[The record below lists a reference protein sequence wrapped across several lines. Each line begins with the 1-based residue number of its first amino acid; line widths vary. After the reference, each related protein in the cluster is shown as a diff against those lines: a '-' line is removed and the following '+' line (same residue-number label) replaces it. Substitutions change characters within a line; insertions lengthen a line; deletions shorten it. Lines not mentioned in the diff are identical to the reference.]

1 LSIVDY
7 SKESRSLGLNY
18 LLKSSVL
25 YLVLTLCIV
34 RSSNI
39 LSSSLITYSSLTILS
54 SNLYAEISFYYFIIN
69 LVVCLTIFYSTISVT
84 FKLSDLLTGVSA
96 VSSRFLCRL
105 AVSKL
110 FNKVLSFFFFL
121 NFLNFVLVLYIDN
134 VRLRLYF

>member
-1 LSIVDY
+1 MVGC

-25 YLVLTLCIV
+25 YLVLTLYIV
-34 RSSNI
+34 RSSGI

-54 SNLYAEISFYYFIIN
+54 SNLYTEISFCYSIIN
-69 LVVCLTIFYSTISVT
+69 LVICSTIFYSTISVM
-84 FKLSDLLTGVSA
+84 FKLGDLCTDVST

-105 AVSKL
+105 AVFKL
-110 FNKVLSFFFFL
+110 FNEVLSFFFSL
-121 NFLNFVLVLYIDN
+121 NFLDFVLVLYISN